1 MTDYHRLK
9 SLNKEETY
17 HELIVHLTLLTKMI
31 HRNEDDDYQCICSN
45 HLKYSKEE
53 AGQIFQ
59 ETEIVPSLKVP
70 ITKDGK
76 IKLVDIVNTLKLL
89 GYPITGSMINIFMRS
104 PNEYVLIGA
113 DPIDSNI
120 ILDRDEVDM
129 NYLKLKIVNYLEREN
144 MKHEE
149 EAEKEDR
156 IDNKNDKKK
165 ERRTKERKIGFIIEK
180 VNAWRKLYHG
190 FYNEK
195 GEQTRYTLDQAAKII
210 DISKKSLDDY
220 LLQLR
225 LGRKYGFDF
234 NKHQN
239 EKVGMLRVFVKSH
252 RHTETKEKSNV

>member
-1 MTDYHRLK
+1 MTDYIRSK
-9 SLNKEETY
+9 SFNRTSTD
-17 HELIVHLTLLTKMI
+17 HEFTIHLTILTKMI
-31 HRNEDDDYQCICSN
+31 HKNEDDNYQCICSN
-45 HLKYSKEE
+45 HLKYTKEE
-53 AGQIFQ
+53 AGNIYQ
-59 ETEIVPSLKVP
+59 ETEIVPSLRVP

-76 IKLVDIVNTLKLL
+76 IKLFDIVNELRLL
-89 GYPITGSMINIFMRS
+89 GYPITGSMINIFMKS

-129 NYLKLKIVNYLEREN
+129 NYLKIKIINYLENEN
-144 MKHEE
+144 IKHEE
-149 EAEKEDR
+149 YAGKKEKNDG
-156 IDNKNDKKK
+156 KNDKKK

-190 FYNEK
+190 FKNEK
-195 GEQTRYTLDQAAKII
+195 SEQTRYSLDQAAKII

-234 NKHQN
+234 NKNQN

-252 RHTETKEKSNV
+252 RHSEAKEKSCG